1 MIFWLWLLR
10 VLVLSG
16 LWLLIWL
23 GLKLRRING
32 ERIVDVVYHGLCQVE
47 IFRVGKFLNDPMG
60 EKWSV
65 NLRATVDHVSVI
77 ENVKYQGKPSRIR
90 HII

>member
-1 MIFWLWLLR
+1 MWLLR

-16 LWLLIWL
+16 LWLIIWL
-23 GLKLRRING
+23 GLKKRRING
-32 ERIVDVVYHGLCQVE
+32 EGIVDVLYHRLGQVE
-47 IFRVGKFLNDPMG
+47 VFRVGKFLNDPMG
-60 EKWSV
+60 EKRSG